1 MVATSPSFT
10 FQQGTEVVPLQVTF
24 TLALK
29 GPEDMG
35 EKGFKPTE
43 VYELS
48 KKMRARHSVAPSLD
62 ASVLEKK
69 IQEWRA
75 NLGSDHCTMC
85 APAPSFLS
93 FLFFL
98 LMATFHISS

>member
-1 MVATSPSFT
+1 MVTSPSFT

-29 GPEDMG
+29 GPEHMG
-35 EKGFKPTE
+35 EKGFRPTE
-43 VYELS
+43 VYELR
-48 KKMRARHSVAPSLD
+48 KKMRARHSVAPSLG

-69 IQEWRA
+69 IQDWRA
-75 NLGSDHCTMC
+75 NLGSDYCTMH
-85 APAPSFLS
+85 APSFLS
-93 FLFFL
+93 FLFFF